1 MMRAVTLPTEPDAEA
16 PLTKSGRTRE
26 AIARAARDLF
36 VTHDYTDASVRAI
49 AARAGVDPAL
59 VIRYFKSKENLFLET
74 VGFEGFFT
82 QAMSG
87 PLDGLGRRLVS
98 ALLSDERDGFA
109 AYRALMRASGSDL
122 VRERLQ
128 EAIDT
133 MFVEPLAPRLS
144 GPDVELRAR
153 LVSAQLSGLITA
165 IAILGDKVLAGA
177 ERDRLAEVYG
187 DAVQGLIGG
196 EAPATP

>member
-1 MMRAVTLPTEPDAEA
+1 MMPSVTLPTGPDAEA

-26 AIARAARDLF
+26 AIAKAARELF
-36 VTHDYTDASVRAI
+36 VTHDYADASVRTI

-74 VGFEGFFT
+74 VGFEGFFA

-87 PLDGLGRRLVS
+87 PLEGLGRRLVS
-98 ALLSDERDGFA
+98 ALLSDQRDGFA
-109 AYRALMRASGSDL
+109 SYRALMRASGSEL

-144 GPDVELRAR
+144 GPDAELRAR
-153 LVSAQLSGLITA
+153 LISAQISGLITA
-165 IAILGDKVLAGA
+165 IAILGDKVLAA
-177 ERDRLAEVYG
+177 TDRDRLAEVYG
-187 DAVQGLIGG
+187 AAIQGLIGTN
-196 EAPATP
+196 A